1 MLKVQV
7 LNNIE
12 NGNIVNSVNFPNP
25 RMPRVGEERLAIT
38 HKNIP
43 NMARQITKAITE
55 EEANILDMI
64 NKSRGAFAYT
74 LIDLENEISN
84 TVVENIKQVEGILTV
99 RIL

>member
-1 MLKVQV
+1 VR
-7 LNNIE
+7 I
-12 NGNIVNSVNFPNP
+12 
-25 RMPRVGEERLAIT
+25 AIT
-38 HKNIP
+38 HRNIP
-43 NMARQITKAITE
+43 NMVRQITKAIAE